1 MGLIWDDQGGR
12 SSISCQLVEGQ
23 GVEEATPEI
32 VRGVSSHYELE
43 GRIPVRRKNPQA
55 GQSRRWEG
63 PKTSRGLTDSITR
76 NFG

>member
-43 GRIPVRRKNPQA
+43 GRIPGASKKPSSRPKPSLGGAQKQA
-55 GQSRRWEG
+55 GG
-63 PKTSRGLTDSITR
+63 
-76 NFG
+76 